1 MCWQVARGSNFATV
15 LDQPTHEPKELGNEM
30 SFLDHLEELR
40 WHIIRSLIA
49 VSIGTILAF
58 IGRKWVVAIIMAP
71 AQLDFWTYDMMCRLS
86 RYVGTDMLCI
96 EKLNFSLINRKIM
109 GQFTQHLSISVV
121 VGIILAFPYVLIE
134 AWRFLKPALKSRE
147 RRYLRGIIFSGSL
160 LFFMGVCCGYF
171 MLAPI
176 SIQFLANYT
185 FIEELENT
193 IDLQSYISLISMV
206 TLAAAL
212 VFELPMVV
220 YFLAKAGLVGP
231 QVMRQYR
238 KHAILIILIVSAV
251 ITPPDV
257 LSQIMLSIPFF
268 ILYEVSILI
277 ASRIEKKR
285 EA

>member
-1 MCWQVARGSNFATV
+1 M
-15 LDQPTHEPKELGNEM
+15 LDQPTDDTKELGQEM

-49 VSIGTILAF
+49 ITIGTVLAF
-58 IGRKWVVAIIMAP
+58 VGRKWVVAIIMAP
-71 AQLDFWTYDMMCRLS
+71 AQLDFWTYRMMCSLS
-86 RYVGTDMLCI
+86 KHMGTEVLCI
-96 EKLNFSLINRKIM
+96 ESLNFSLINRRIM

-121 VGIILAFPYVLIE
+121 VGVILAFPYALFE
-134 AWRFLKPALKSRE
+134 AWRFFKPALKARE
-147 RRYLRGIIFSGSL
+147 RGYLRGIIFSGSL

-185 FIEELENT
+185 FIETLENT

-206 TLAAAL
+206 SLAAAL

-231 QVMRQYR
+231 RVMRQYR
-238 KHAILIILIVSAV
+238 KHALLIILMVSAI

-257 LSQIMLSIPFF
+257 LSQIILAIPFF
-268 ILYEVSILI
+268 LLYEASILI
-277 ASRIEKKR
+277 AGRIEKGK
-285 EA
+285 AD